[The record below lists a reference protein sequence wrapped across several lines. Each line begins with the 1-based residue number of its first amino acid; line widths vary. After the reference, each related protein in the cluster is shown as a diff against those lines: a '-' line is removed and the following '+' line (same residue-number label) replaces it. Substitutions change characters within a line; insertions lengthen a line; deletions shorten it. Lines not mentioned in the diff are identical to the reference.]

1 MADLRTRAV
10 VGLIL
15 IVLALLADW
24 AGGWPFA
31 VVVAAGA
38 GLIFS
43 EWRALTR
50 GWGPTWFIG
59 GVLYALVPAVALLWT
74 RLLSGGAAFV
84 LWAFVV
90 TWATDIFAYLVGRS
104 FGGPKLAPSI
114 SPNKTWS
121 GLAGGVIGATILGG
135 LLSRWLGLPDSFL
148 LAAPLFAVAAQAGD
162 LAESAL
168 KRRAG
173 AKDAGSL
180 LPGHGGVM
188 DRLDGL
194 VPVAVLTAVL
204 ATVNA

>member
-1 MADLRTRAV
+1 MADLRTRAA

-24 AGGWPFA
+24 SGGWPFA
-31 VVVAAGA
+31 IVVAAGA
-38 GLIFS
+38 GLVFA

-50 GWGPTWFIG
+50 GWGPLWFVG
-59 GVLYALVPAVALLWT
+59 GVLYALIPAVALLWT
-74 RLLSGGAAFV
+74 RLLPDGAAYV

-135 LLSRWLGLPDSFL
+135 LLAQWIGLPPPFL
-148 LAAPLFAVAAQAGD
+148 LAAPLFAVAAQVGD

-194 VPVAVLTAVL
+194 VPVAVLTAAL
-204 ATVNA
+204 ATVSA